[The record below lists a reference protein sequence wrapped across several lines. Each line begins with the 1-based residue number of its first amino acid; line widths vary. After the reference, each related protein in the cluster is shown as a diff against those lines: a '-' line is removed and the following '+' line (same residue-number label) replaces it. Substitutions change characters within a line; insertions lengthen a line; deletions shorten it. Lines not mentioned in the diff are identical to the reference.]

1 MEFLRILEIHKFP
14 VLQAKPA
21 FVLALHVARKGL
33 VMRLVLLARV
43 MRGTFKFFPT
53 FAVFK

>member
-1 MEFLRILEIHKFP
+1 MEFLRILEIDEFP

-21 FVLALHVARKGL
+21 FVFALHVAREGL
-33 VMRLVLLARV
+33 VMRLMLLARV
-43 MRGTFKFFPT
+43 MRGTFEFFPA